1 MTPAPVILIVEDEA
15 IVANDLRETLTSLG
29 YSIAGTARSGEIAL
43 QKIAEIRPDLVLM
56 DIHLA
61 GAMDGIEAAGQ
72 IHTTYGIPVIF
83 MTAYADSALLERAKF
98 TEPYGYIVKPYE
110 ERGLHSAIEMAL
122 YKHSME
128 RRVKESE
135 SITRV
140 MINATK
146 DLLYLISADGKIL
159 VANEAL
165 AGRARTKTSDLV
177 GTSAYE
183 LVGKK
188 VLTPKM
194 ACWNIKVAGEKRLHT
209 EEQLN
214 HGWFD
219 ITIYPV
225 YNEQGRAEKFAVIV
239 RNITA
244 RKQAEEQLKNN
255 AEYFRLL
262 LEEASEV
269 VIMLNP
275 DGTFSQQ
282 SPSLSKVLGYTEF
295 DDVKKSLFDYISQS
309 DWQDVKPVL
318 SEILAHPGMAK
329 PFLLKCRKRDGTIC
343 AIKGIMSNLT
353 NNASVGKIVLSGW
366 VT

>member
-15 IVANDLRETLTSLG
+15 IVANDIKETLTSLG
-29 YSIAGTARSGEIAL
+29 YRVAGTARSGEIAL
-43 QKIAEIRPDLVLM
+43 QKIAETRPDLVLM

-61 GAMDGIEAAGQ
+61 GAMDGIDAAGE

-83 MTAYADSALLERAKF
+83 MTAYADSTLLERAKV

-128 RRVKESE
+128 RRLKESE
-135 SITRV
+135 AVTRV
-140 MINATK
+140 MVNATK
-146 DLLYLISADGKIL
+146 DLLYLLSADGKIL

-165 AGRARTKTSDLV
+165 AGRARTKTSELI
-177 GTSAYE
+177 GTSAYD
-183 LVGKK
+183 LVAKK

-214 HGWFD
+214 QGWFD
-219 ITIYPV
+219 VTVFPV
-225 YNEQGRAEKFAVIV
+225 YNTQGSPEKFAVSV
-239 RNITA
+239 RNSTA
-244 RKQAEEQLKNN
+244 RKLAEEQAKNN

-262 LEEASEV
+262 IEEASEV
-269 VIMLNP
+269 VVMLNP

-282 SPSLSKVLGYTEF
+282 SPSLRTALGYSEQ
-295 DDVKKSLFDYISQS
+295 DSLKKSLFNHISES
-309 DWQDVKPVL
+309 DWQNAKQVL
-318 SEILAHPGMAK
+318 TEILAHPGMVK
-329 PFLLKCRKRDGTIC
+329 PVQLKCRKKDGTFC
-343 AIKGIMSNLT
+343 AVKGIMSNLT
-353 NNASVGKIVLSGW
+353 DNPSVGKIVLSGW
-366 VT
+366 VE